1 MNRRNFLTK
10 LAAGVVGSTVCR
22 AGTEASFRTLSP
34 STGLAK
40 QLAFSRHINDR
51 RTVAEYLD
59 GPIQSFRTSFNE
71 DGTIDYD
78 GVRTF
83 VDHSIAGGSKTI
95 LLTAGDSHLTCMT
108 NEEIVTLTRTICEHT
123 SGRAMVVAAD
133 RNSRTTNSVLF
144 AEYARSVGA
153 SVLMCQP
160 PTWAKVSA
168 TSMAEHYVRVSQNL
182 LVMIVTNSFDSEP
195 AMGIEAIQTAIQK
208 SKNVVAIKDDI
219 FGDLGAG
226 VCKIVKDTG
235 AVLFAG
241 GLKKNH
247 LWLLQRG
254 CGSCYMST
262 FLAFAP
268 QIKNR
273 YWKAIQAGD
282 MNEAQAIVDHYETPF
297 FDFLRVLPCGWNA
310 GMHAALALHGIT
322 KRWVP
327 KPYVSAGDETM
338 ERLRDFLHRNAML

>member
-1 MNRRNFLTK
+1 MKRRDFLTT
-10 LAAGVVGSTVCR
+10 LAAGA
-22 AGTEASFRTLSP
+22 AGTTLGYAATEAGVRSSSP

-51 RTVAEYLD
+51 RTVAEFLS
-59 GPIQSFRTSFNE
+59 GPIQSLRTSFNE

-78 GVRTF
+78 GVRAF
-83 VDHSIAGGSKTI
+83 VDHSISGGSKTI

-108 NEEIVTLTRTICEHT
+108 NEEIATLTRTVCEHT

-133 RNSRTTNSVLF
+133 RNSRTTTSVQF

-182 LVMIVTNSFDSEP
+182 LVMIVTNVFDSEP
-195 AMGIEAIQTAIQK
+195 ATGIEAIQTAIQN

-219 FGDLGAG
+219 FGELGAG
-226 VCKIVKDTG
+226 VCKIVKGTG
-235 AVLFAG
+235 VVLFAG

-273 YWKAIQAGD
+273 YWTAIQSGD
-282 MNEAQAIVDHYETPF
+282 LSQAQAIVDDYETPF
-297 FDFLRVLPCGWNA
+297 FDLLRALPCGWNA
-310 GMHAALALHGIT
+310 GMHATLALHGIT
-322 KRWVP
+322 KRWLP
-327 KPYVSAGDETM
+327 KPYLSASNEVSD
-338 ERLRDFLHRNAML
+338 RLKDFLHRNAM